1 MPRIAFRLWLK
12 PDPEGIEVYVWN
24 HLNPFDGL
32 YDAIR
37 EAGIE
42 HYTIWLDEAD
52 LFLTREGE
60 TPEKGEKMDLSDPI
74 QQQWSDTL
82 TPLFDERVKREGA
95 GRPTEVFSLDPDG
108 AVGPAQ
114 MTYRTG
120 LQPGPAA
127 MDTVADAYRSMP
139 EDVVAALRAAGVRRE
154 WTWVEDGSAWTYR
167 ETDDLDATEAA
178 LVASPAYRAWQAAV
192 ADRLDERTRREGP
205 RRTREVFRCD

>member
-42 HYTIWLDEAD
+42 HYTIWLDGAD
-52 LFLTREGE
+52 LFLTREGL
-60 TPEKGEKMDLSDPI
+60 TPEKGEKMDFSQPV
-74 QQQWSDTL
+74 QQVWRDTL
-82 TPLFDERVKREGA
+82 TPLFDERVKSEGA
-95 GRPTEVFSLDPDG
+95 GTPDRGLLARSGRPCGPGPDDLPDG
-108 AVGPAQ
+108 LAA
-114 MTYRTG
+114 RR
-120 LQPGPAA
+120 PGRGRGRS
-127 MDTVADAYRSMP
+127 TVPRRRRFGTQ
-139 EDVVAALRAAGVRRE
+139 LRAAGITRQ

-167 ETDDLDATEAA
+167 ECADLDATEAA
-178 LVASPAYRAWQAAV
+178 LAASPVQAV
-192 ADRLDERTRREGP
+192 LVSRLSHYLDERTQREGP

>member
-1 MPRIAFRLWLK
+1 MPRVAFRLWLK

-42 HYTIWLDEAD
+42 HYTIWLDGAD
-52 LFLTREGE
+52 LFLTREGD
-60 TPEKGEKMDLSDPI
+60 TPEKGEKMDLSDPV
-74 QQQWSDTL
+74 QQRWADTL

-95 GRPTEVFSLDPDG
+95 GHPTGVFSLDPDG

-114 MTYRTG
+114 MTYRVG
-120 LQPGPAA
+120 LRAGATDEVAA
-127 MDTVADAYRSMP
+127 IHRAATDELRD
-139 EDVVAALRAAGVRRE
+139 ALRAAGITRQ

-167 ETDDLDATEAA
+167 ECADLDATEAA
-178 LVASPAYRAWQAAV
+178 LAASPVQAAWLSSMTDLLD
-192 ADRLDERTRREGP
+192 DRSRREGP

>member
-42 HYTIWLDEAD
+42 HYTIWLDGAD
-52 LFLTREGE
+52 LFLTREGL
-60 TPEKGEKMDLSDPI
+60 TPEMGEKMDFSQPV
-74 QQQWSDTL
+74 QQVWRDTL
-82 TPLFDERVKREGA
+82 TPLFDERVKTEGA

-108 AVGPAQ
+108 PVGPAQ
-114 MTYRTG
+114 MTYRMG
-120 LQPGPAA
+120 LRPGQAVV
-127 MDTVADAYRSMP
+127 D
-139 EDVVAALRAAGVRRE
+139 EVAALYRAAPDALRNDLRAAGITRD

-167 ETDDLDATEAA
+167 ECADLDATEAA
-178 LVASPAYRAWQAAV
+178 LAASPVQAV
-192 ADRLDERTRREGP
+192 LMSRLSHYLDERTRVEGP